1 MRKVLSFVLV
11 LSLVLGSFGM
21 AFAAPLS
28 DIAGEECEDAVNVL
42 TDLEVVTGYPDGDYR
57 PDNIVTRAEMAVIV
71 VRALGLADYAVG
83 TSSFKD
89 MAGHWSNAYVAYATG
104 LGIIDGYP
112 DGTFKPDKTVSY
124 DEAAKMLVAAL
135 GYTPDSLVG
144 TWPANYVVKAK
155 ALGILDGIKAGAA
168 GANRGDIA
176 IMAFQT
182 LDAKIG
188 STDKDGKWTAND
200 PEDTMLDRLGAE
212 LYHDGNAFV
221 VTNDIASDESVI
233 NLTPYLGAFIKAYQN
248 SDKDIIAVK
257 EVKSTFLTG
266 DVKDGG
272 KKFKANGVEYTVN
285 DSFTDGTTTG
295 ALLFENGEKLSE
307 KATSLSGINNTVTI
321 AVNVSGKTIKDV
333 YSVSTWVDPEHD
345 FFGSDDAA
353 DIKADKKLFGMKF
366 VKDDND
372 DIDLNSFAL
381 FGAVSLADIE
391 KDSVVYVYAKEN
403 KEITRIEVGTEV
415 ITGEVT
421 RISGDGDDFTIA
433 GNVYNFA
440 DSGNRSSSSSH
451 YVPTKAGDTVK
462 ISLDYAGDI
471 YECVKEK
478 GGASNYAVV
487 LDVKDGSEGFAGSDA
502 KINLFLADGTEK
514 AFSVD
519 EEEVAFVGDTDKKW
533 TTEAAFNVGV
543 IVKYG
548 VDKNG
553 VIDEIVTMSAIDG
566 NDKISA
572 KGLYE
577 TLYIANDAVIFT
589 ATTIPAISKKAGD
602 YGITSLDK
610 ILDTKDVVS
619 NYVVKDGKI
628 VAMLLYDDVVSPD
641 GVYGVA
647 IDRALNNSSEGYEI
661 TMLLGKNETTKDAKS
676 SAYGEAATTSALYK
690 VNFTTSGDV
699 ISGLD
704 KQTVDITATTIAGL
718 TVSGNTVKIAS
729 MSGITTASGIDIK
742 NDTISLDSD
751 VVIYTWSD
759 KDDCYKIGSVRDIAN
774 AKASVEFFDVLGD
787 ADGAYDFVLID
798 NPN

>member
-155 ALGILDGIKAGAA
+155 ALGILDGIKAGVA

-182 LDAKIG
+182 LDTKIG

-212 LYHDGNAFV
+212 LYNDGDAFV
-221 VTNDIASDESVI
+221 VTNDIALDESVI

-257 EVKSTFLTG
+257 EVKSAFLTG
-266 DVKDGG
+266 SVKDNG
-272 KKFKANGVEYTVN
+272 KFKSDGVEYN
-285 DSFTDGTTTG
+285 IAGADFHDGTTEG
-295 ALLFENGEKLSE
+295 AIEFVNGEN
-307 KATSLSGINNTVTI
+307 TSTVAAITTSSGIVTL
-321 AVNVSGKTIKDV
+321 AANVSGKTIKDV
-333 YSVSTWVDPEHD
+333 YSVSKWTVSESD
-345 FFGSDDAA
+345 FFSADDAA
-353 DIKADKKLFGMKF
+353 DIKADKKLFGLKF

-381 FGAVSLADIE
+381 FGAASLADIE
-391 KDSVVYVYAKEN
+391 KDSVVYVYKNGAS
-403 KEITRIEVGTEV
+403 EITRIEVGTEV
-415 ITGEVT
+415 VTGENT
-421 RISGDGDDFTIA
+421 RISGDDFTIN
-433 GNVYNFA
+433 GKVYAFA
-440 DSGNRSSSSSH
+440 DSQSSSSSH
-451 YVPTKAGDTVK
+451 YVPAKAGDTVK

-519 EEEVAFVGDTDKKW
+519 EEEVASVNDTSKKW
-533 TTEAAFNVGV
+533 TTEAAFDIGV
-543 IVKYG
+543 IIKCG

-553 VIDEIVTMSAIDG
+553 VIDEIVTMSAITGD
-566 NDKISA
+566 DKISA

-589 ATTIPAISKKAGD
+589 ATTIPAISKKADD
-602 YGITSLDK
+602 YGTTSLNK
-610 ILDTKDVVS
+610 ILDTKNVVS
-619 NYVVKDGKI
+619 QYIVKDGKI
-628 VAMLLYDDVVSPD
+628 VAMILYDDVVSTD

-661 TMLLGKNETTKDAKS
+661 TMLLGKNETTKDAKTAAHS
-676 SAYGEAATTSALYK
+676 EAATTSALYK

-704 KQTVDITATTIAGL
+704 AQVSDITATTVAGL
-718 TVSGNTVKIAS
+718 TVSSNTVKIAS
-729 MSGITTASGIDIK
+729 MSGITTGSSIIK

-751 VVIYTWSD
+751 VVVYVWSTND
-759 KDDCYKIGSVRDIAN
+759 TCYKIGSVRDIAN
-774 AKASVEFFDVLGD
+774 AKNSVEFFDVLGD
-787 ADGAYDFVLID
+787 DDGAYDFVLVD
-798 NPN
+798 NPDA